1 MRLIERVCEENL
13 LNPQVLASA
22 NENSHVKS
30 DMGQVQRLSKM
41 NLLDEDSLL
50 KLLSSRYGILMLS
63 KASQVVKTRP
73 EVEQV
78 KTIFEATQILPI
90 LSGNR
95 DGALLGIN
103 SNWLDISKIEFHYG
117 EDLDWYLAS
126 RDQISS
132 LLEKGE
138 LPNEK
143 SKETV
148 SSLIQSLIEK
158 AINLNASDIHLE
170 LQKEFLR
177 VRF

>member
-1 MRLIERVCEENL
+1 
-13 LNPQVLASA
+13 
-22 NENSHVKS
+22 
-30 DMGQVQRLSKM
+30 
-41 NLLDEDSLL
+41 
-50 KLLSSRYGILMLS
+50 MLS
-63 KASQVVKTRP
+63 EASQVVKTRP
-73 EVEQV
+73 EVDQV

-103 SNWLDISKIEFHYG
+103 SNWLDFSKIEFHYG
-117 EDLDWYLAS
+117 EDLNWYLAS

-158 AINLNASDIHLE
+158 AINLMHKTSTWNSKRIFSGFVSE
-170 LQKEFLR
+170 STVYFRRWENFLR
-177 VRF
+177 N